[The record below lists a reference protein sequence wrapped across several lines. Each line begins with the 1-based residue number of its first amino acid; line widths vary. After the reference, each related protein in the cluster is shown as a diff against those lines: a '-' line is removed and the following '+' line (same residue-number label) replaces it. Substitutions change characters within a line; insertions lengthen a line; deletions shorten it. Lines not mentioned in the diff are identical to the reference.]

1 MIFYYRRLLTALH
14 LIKLMKLKTFIS
26 AKLISNLK
34 LHAAIEDTKKEKKKK
49 GERMPERCVSGARH
63 SFWIRTENQLA
74 SVSSYF
80 CPWAD
85 RRSKKPR
92 LQHCKVQVFVC
103 VITDIECVC
112 VLWIVRKRVLV

>member
-49 GERMPERCVSGARH
+49 RERECRSVVLAER
-63 SFWIRTENQLA
+63 
-74 SVSSYF
+74 
-80 CPWAD
+80 
-85 RRSKKPR
+85 
-92 LQHCKVQVFVC
+92 
-103 VITDIECVC
+103 DIHFGYAQK
-112 VLWIVRKRVLV
+112 IN